1 VHQNKDMF
9 SIDLSLFGPGIYIF
23 FVKYK

>member
-1 VHQNKDMF
+1 MF